1 MLESKLAD
9 EFPLLYDVVERRYK
23 MAFVVNTYFKESWE
37 EPCMNCFKQ
46 ICYSEED
53 ILKKI
58 VQDNYIPDD
67 VMHEVNYIIC
77 PNCGKEMEVHRTDS
91 ILL

>member
-1 MLESKLAD
+1 
-9 EFPLLYDVVERRYK
+9 
-23 MAFVVNTYFKESWE
+23 MAFIVNTYLKDSWE

-53 ILKKI
+53 IMKKI
-58 VQDNYIPDD
+58 KQDNEIPND

-77 PNCGKEMEVHRTDS
+77 PNCGREMEVHRIDT
-91 ILL
+91 LLC